1 MAEPP
6 LNSRLYTFPS
16 GAEIVR
22 VALEY
27 EILES
32 NLTPIPSALTLAA
45 FASADWLAP
54 WPTAA
59 VCRHANWAQT
69 KIPKTNNFWFL
80 ISTVSCGSVKTIASE
95 KKRKLGLDFGI

>member
-27 EILES
+27 EIVES

-54 WPTAA
+54 SPSAA
-59 VCRHANWAQT
+59 VCRHANAAQT
-69 KIPKTNNFWFL
+69 KITHTNDFWFF
-80 ISTVSCGSVKTIASE
+80 ISYASCGSVKTITPE
-95 KKRKLGLDFGI
+95 KEWQ